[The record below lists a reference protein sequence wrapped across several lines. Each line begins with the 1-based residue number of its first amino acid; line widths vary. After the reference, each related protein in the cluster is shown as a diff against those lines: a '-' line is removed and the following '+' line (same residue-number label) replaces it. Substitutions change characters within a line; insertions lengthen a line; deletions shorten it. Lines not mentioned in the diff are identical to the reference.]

1 MLIPQTALS
10 SEALEGVIK
19 EFFLREGTEYG
30 EREVSLETKV
40 KQVRRQLERGEVVV
54 VYDEESESVDIV
66 SKNSARYKSLV
77 APASASEN
85 HDSGDKANNQ

>member
-10 SEALEGVIK
+10 DEALEGVIK
-19 EFFLREGTEYG
+19 EFVLREGTEYG

-40 KQVRRQLERGEVVV
+40 KQVRRQLDRGEVVV

-66 SKNSARYKSLV
+66 SKSSARYRSLM
-77 APASASEN
+77 ASTSANES
-85 HDSGDKANNQ
+85 HDSGDKASN